1 VRLLTLSSS
10 STRDVERCITAV
22 PRVLLILNC
31 LALLLGARIT
41 LAAEPE
47 QVVGRAMVVLK
58 QHCISCH
65 NHEKKKGGLVLTS
78 REMAM
83 HGGESGPVIVPGKS
97 GESALAA
104 AVLPEADP
112 HMPPKGQLTPD
123 EISAIKAWID
133 SGAAWD
139 EKKLLE
145 VKTAVTRPVQLRA
158 LPARYQPVLAMA
170 LSPDQKR
177 LAVGRGDRVLVYDV
191 AEKGRPMMLDLAMV
205 TGDVVQSLAWGK
217 DGKWLAAG
225 GYRRVRLWDGGSGEL
240 KRDLSGIEGR
250 VTAMAFTPDGQTLV
264 AADGEVASPGMIRT
278 WRVDNGEAQGAWKAH
293 DDNILSLDLSTDGKL
308 LVTGGADR
316 LVRLWELSDRKE
328 LGKFEGHAAAV
339 TAVALSVDGKRLA
352 SASADK
358 EIKIWDVAGKQ
369 LKASLTSNPAGVTH
383 LAWVDAKTVLSAC
396 EDGVARFTTEE
407 EKTRATRTFSGAPDV
422 LYCAAIT
429 GDGKTVLAGCH
440 DGAVYVW
447 SAAGAKL
454 EAKLPSTRPAKA
466 PTTMPTTMPTPGP
479 TTAAATRPVSPK
491 G

>member
-1 VRLLTLSSS
+1 MF
-10 STRDVERCITAV
+10 
-22 PRVLLILNC
+22 VLL
-31 LALLLGARIT
+31 ALVSTGRIAS
-41 LAAEPE
+41 AAEPE
-47 QVVGRAMVVLK
+47 QAVGRAMVVLK
-58 QHCISCH
+58 QHCVSCH

-83 HGGESGPVIVPGKS
+83 HGGEGGPVLVPGKA
-97 GESALAA
+97 GESKLAA
-104 AVLPEADP
+104 ALLPEADP

-123 EISAIKAWID
+123 EIAAIKTWID

-191 AEKGRPMMLDLAMV
+191 AEKGRPMIHDLAMV

-225 GYRRVRLWDGGSGEL
+225 GYRRVRLWVGGSGEL
-240 KRDLSGIEGR
+240 KRDLSGIDGR

-264 AADGEVASPGMIRT
+264 AADGEVASPGLIRM
-278 WRVDNGEAQGAWKAH
+278 WRVDDAEALGSWKAH
-293 DDNILSLDLSTDGKL
+293 DDNVLSLDLSTDGKL

-316 LVRLWELSDRKE
+316 LVRLWELADRKE
-328 LGKFEGHAAAV
+328 LGKFDGHAAAV
-339 TAVALSVDGKRLA
+339 TAVALSADGKRLA

-358 EIKIWDVAGKQ
+358 EVKIWDVAGKQ
-369 LKASLTSNPAGVTH
+369 LKASLTSNPGGVTA

-407 EKTRATRTFSGAPDV
+407 EKTRATRTFGGAADV

-429 GDGKTVLAGCH
+429 RDGKTVFAGCH

-447 SAAGAKL
+447 SAAGAKSDG
-454 EAKLPSTRPAKA
+454 KLPSIRPTKTPTTA
-466 PTTMPTTMPTPGP
+466 PTSGP
-479 TTAAATRPVSPK
+479 TTAATRPVSPK
-491 G
+491 S